1 MRNSLSS
8 TDQPGDGLAGFVD
21 LVVGDV
27 TSGAYGV
34 LDAGT
39 EVVVEEREG
48 ERLERF
54 GDRGDLGEDVD
65 AVLVVCDHLLQ
76 AADLALDAAQPVE
89 VRGLGL
95 VSARRG
101 DFSHVTTI
109 PVPGMSLQ
117 GGVGIVAEGL
127 STVMEGLSGPLDCAL
142 TRTATSFTGGAAKC
156 GQMMV

>member
-1 MRNSLSS
+1 MGNSLSS

-21 LVVGDV
+21 LVVCHA

-48 ERLERF
+48 ERLERL

-76 AADLALDAAQPVE
+76 AADLALDAAQTVE

-101 DFSHVTTI
+101 DFSHV
-109 PVPGMSLQ
+109 SHY
-117 GGVGIVAEGL
+117 
-127 STVMEGLSGPLDCAL
+127 
-142 TRTATSFTGGAAKC
+142 TRTRYESPRGGWHRRGGASSPPWQAFGGFRMCSDKDPHFIHM
-156 GQMMV
+156 G

>member
-1 MRNSLSS
+1 MRNSSSS

-21 LVVGDV
+21 LVVCHA
-27 TSGAYGV
+27 TSDAYRV

-48 ERLERF
+48 ERLECL

-65 AVLVVCDHLLQ
+65 AVLVVRDHLLQ

-95 VSARRG
+95 FSARRG
-101 DFSHVTTI
+101 DFSHVTHYTRT
-109 PVPGMSLQ
+109 PYESP
-117 GGVGIVAEGL
+117 GVGVVAAEWCRCPSSKDFRDL
-127 STVMEGLSGPLDCAL
+127 VTVL
-142 TRTATSFTGGAAKC
+142 
-156 GQMMV
+156 

>member
-21 LVVGDV
+21 LVVGDA
-27 TSGAYGV
+27 TSDAYRI

-39 EVVVEEREG
+39 EVVVQQREG

-65 AVLVVCDHLLQ
+65 AVLVVCNHLLQ

-101 DFSHVTTI
+101 DFSHVTHYTRTRYES
-109 PVPGMSLQ
+109 P
-117 GGVGIVAEGL
+117 GVGVVPADRCRCPSWKDFRGSRLCSDKDRNLIHMG
-127 STVMEGLSGPLDCAL
+127 C
-142 TRTATSFTGGAAKC
+142 
-156 GQMMV
+156 

>member
-1 MRNSLSS
+1 MGNSLSS

-27 TSGAYGV
+27 TSDAYRIF
-34 LDAGT
+34 DAGT
-39 EVVVEEREG
+39 EVVVEERES
-48 ERLERF
+48 ERLERL
-54 GDRGDLGEDVD
+54 GDCRDLGEDVD
-65 AVLVVCDHLLQ
+65 AVLVVVDHLLQ

-117 GGVGIVAEGL
+117 GVVGIVAEGRRHRP
-127 STVMEGLSGPLDCAL
+127 GRLSGPLDRAL
-142 TRTATSFTGGAAKC
+142 TRTATSFTWGAEKC